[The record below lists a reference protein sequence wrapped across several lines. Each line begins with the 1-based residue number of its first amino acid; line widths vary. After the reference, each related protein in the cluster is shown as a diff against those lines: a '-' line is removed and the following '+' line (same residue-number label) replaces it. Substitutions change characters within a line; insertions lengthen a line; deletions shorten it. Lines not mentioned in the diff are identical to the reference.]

1 MKCELVKEK
10 IDQAIFSPESELSSE
25 EIAHL
30 ESCESCRDYHAE
42 SLKAAMVIEMVRKEP
57 FLNNPEDLT
66 AHILEAIEKEE
77 QVLVQKTSWLNNNGF
92 LIARNLLAAASICL
106 MIVFGTEQYQVFDKT
121 TKMETWLS
129 QVPGNEYNGNFR
141 NIVRYNTSFNDL
153 KEISLL
159 TSEISN
165 NFGNKLKSK
174 MMLARMS
181 SLAMNY
187 YGSRQFNRFTPS
199 GTSFTNI
206 SE

>member
-10 IDQAIFSPESELSSE
+10 IDQAIFNREGVLSPD

-30 ESCESCRDYHAE
+30 EICDSCLNYHTE
-42 SLKAAMVIEMVRKEP
+42 GLKAAKVIEIVRKEP

-66 AHILEAIEKEE
+66 AHILEDIENVE
-77 QVLVQKTSWLNNNGF
+77 QIHVQRTSQFKYKWMP
-92 LIARNLLAAASICL
+92 ITRNLLAAASICL

-121 TKMETWLS
+121 TKMETYLS
-129 QVPGNEYNGNFR
+129 QVSGNNYNGNFR

-181 SLAMNY
+181 SLAINY
-187 YGSRQFNRFTPS
+187 YGSRQFIRFAPS
-199 GTSFTNI
+199 GTSFTNK